1 MKTEMTM
8 GEKVVKMRNKSGM
21 SQATLAKNVF
31 TSQAMINAI
40 EHDATKP
47 GIDLAL
53 RMADVF
59 GCTLDELCR

>member
-1 MKTEMTM
+1 MKIEMTM

-40 EHDATKP
+40 EHDAAKP

-53 RMADVF
+53 RMAD
-59 GCTLDELCR
+59 EP

>member
-1 MKTEMTM
+1 MKIEMTM